1 MIERGPFPRTAIRFV
16 GSCSVPEAPM
26 TPGRTCSQDHRK
38 ADPCGGLSVR
48 LSTRPLFPPSSA
60 LQEWRQDQRRAQFR
74 RAGQERW
81 TGRPDAWD
89 SRARARMG
97 VGRHGREGA
106 GHTAGRATVPRLQRA
121 SSSGHRGQS
130 ISPPCMP
137 RVRAG
142 RARFKCSLRRA
153 GPHPG
158 LYPGPSSGHRG
169 HRTSPPRRTRHG
181 SAQAVASVLARPK
194 LDPA

>member
-1 MIERGPFPRTAIRFV
+1 
-16 GSCSVPEAPM
+16 M

-153 GPHPG
+153 GPRPLQVQLAAGRAASGPLPG
-158 LYPGPSSGHRG
+158 SLQRSS
-169 HRTSPPRRTRHG
+169 RTPDFAATANTTWIGAGRCKC
-181 SAQAVASVLARPK
+181 AR
-194 LDPA
+194 AA